1 MLSGTEGCG
10 RALWW
15 DTVQTNTIVFPTTA
29 NGVYIM
35 ARRSLFLAKVG
46 PPGVRSGVCVR
57 ERENLYVRVCGWIWC
72 WPFARSMSM
81 GVCKSVYSCALI
93 AMITVAYLGV
103 STNGWLLPKKTLKKP
118 VYLEKKVLC
127 QRDTSK
133 IYDSMV
139 WCLCPLL
146 ILLFFFECVW
156 KRKSFKFMQI
166 HVGVSCRKW
175 VISKLRIM
183 KHKLI

>member
-1 MLSGTEGCG
+1 
-10 RALWW
+10 
-15 DTVQTNTIVFPTTA
+15 
-29 NGVYIM
+29 
-35 ARRSLFLAKVG
+35 
-46 PPGVRSGVCVR
+46 
-57 ERENLYVRVCGWIWC
+57 
-72 WPFARSMSM
+72 MSM
-81 GVCKSVYSCALI
+81 GVCKSVYSGALI

-146 ILLFFFECVW
+146 ILLFFFFWVCV
-156 KRKSFKFMQI
+156 KEK
-166 HVGVSCRKW
+166 
-175 VISKLRIM
+175 VI
-183 KHKLI
+183 